1 VYLSVGQAARA
12 LGVTPDTVRRWTST
26 GFLPC
31 ERTAGGH
38 RRIADEDVDELRRAI
53 GGGSH
58 LEARRAREREVDT
71 LAQASIDLASMLDR
85 QELLAT
91 IARHVTRLCDCS
103 TCAISSYDPEAQ
115 SVSMLAEYD
124 ARGRRM
130 PAISDFSLRGYPVT
144 RHVLDRQVAVVVN
157 VDEKGADPA
166 EVALLREYGDKS
178 VLMVP
183 LVFQEQTMGLLEATD
198 WERPRRYSPQ
208 ELRLVQAL
216 AGNAAVALRNV
227 ELHGDAFGAR
237 SRATPLAARLRDLAD
252 RLDALGGLRRD
263 DDWPG
268 IIARLSRD
276 VFGALSCL
284 VVRDGEVVGAAVE
297 PASGRAR
304 GDAGGSDDAA
314 SVLTS
319 VRTGPAGTWE
329 VTLTLLRPAEPGEEG
344 LLDVL
349 ASLAAGLG

>member
-1 VYLSVGQAARA
+1 VYLSVGQVARA

-38 RRIADEDVDELRRAI
+38 RRIAGEDVDELRRAI
-53 GGGSH
+53 GGGGH

-71 LAQASIDLASMLDR
+71 LAQASIDLAGMLDR
-85 QELLAT
+85 QKLLAT

-115 SVSMLAEYD
+115 TVSMLAEYD

-130 PAISDFSLRGYPVT
+130 PSISDFSLSGYPVT
-144 RHVLDRQVAVVVN
+144 LHVLERQVAVVVN
-157 VDEKGADPA
+157 VDDKGADPA

-183 LVFQEQTMGLLEATD
+183 LVFQGQTMGLLEATD
-198 WERPRRYSPQ
+198 WERARRYSPQ

-227 ELHGDAFGAR
+227 ALYDDALGGRDR
-237 SRATPLAARLRDLAD
+237 SAPADARLRDLAD
-252 RLDALGGLRRD
+252 RLASLGELRRE
-263 DDWPG
+263 DDWPNLL
-268 IIARLSRD
+268 ARLACDLFEAR
-276 VFGALSCL
+276 SCL
-284 VVRDGEVVGAAVE
+284 VVRDGEVAGAAVT

-304 GDAGGSDDAA
+304 TDRGHDAA

-319 VRTGPAGTWE
+319 VRTGSTGRWE
-329 VTLTLLRPAEPGEEG
+329 VTLSLLRSVEPGEEG
-344 LLDVL
+344 PL
-349 ASLAAGLG
+349 AVVAALAAGLG

>member
-1 VYLSVGQAARA
+1 MYLSVGQTARA

-26 GFLPC
+26 GLLPC

-38 RRIADEDVDELRRAI
+38 RRIATEDVDELRRAI
-53 GGGSH
+53 GGGGH

-103 TCAISSYDPEAQ
+103 TCAISSYDPETRT
-115 SVSMLAEYD
+115 VTMLAEYD

-130 PAISDFSLRGYPVT
+130 PAISDFSLSGYPVT
-144 RHVLDRQVAVVVN
+144 RHVLERQVPVVVN
-157 VDEKGADPA
+157 VDDKGADPA

-227 ELHGDAFGAR
+227 ELYGDALGAR
-237 SRATPLAARLRDLAD
+237 GRAAPITGRLSDLAD
-252 RLDALGGLRRD
+252 RLDALGGLRREGD
-263 DDWPG
+263 RPG
-268 IIARLSRD
+268 IIARLARD
-276 VFGALSCL
+276 LFGARSCL
-284 VVRDGEVVGAAVE
+284 VARDGEVVGAAVE
-297 PASGRAR
+297 PASGRTR
-304 GDAGGSDDAA
+304 DEAGGAHDAA

-319 VRTGPAGTWE
+319 VRTGRAGTWE
-329 VTLTLLRPAEPGEEG
+329 VTLTLLRPAEPGEES
-344 LLDVL
+344 LLSVL
-349 ASLAAGLG
+349 VALAAALD

>member
-1 VYLSVGQAARA
+1 MYLSVGQAARA

-38 RRIADEDVDELRRAI
+38 RRIAGEDVDELRRAI

-103 TCAISSYDPEAQ
+103 TCAISSYDPDAQ
-115 SVSMLAEYD
+115 TVSMLAEYD
-124 ARGRRM
+124 ARGRRL
-130 PAISDFSLRGYPVT
+130 PAISDFSLGGYPVT
-144 RHVLDRQVAVVVN
+144 RHVLEKQVAVVVN
-157 VDEKGADPA
+157 VDDRGTDPA
-166 EVALLREYGDKS
+166 EVALLQEYGDKS

-183 LVFQEQTMGLLEATD
+183 LVFQEQTMGLLEAAD
-198 WERPRRYSPQ
+198 WERSRRYSPQ

-227 ELHGDAFGAR
+227 ELYGDALGGR
-237 SRATPLAARLRDLAD
+237 SRVSPLAARLRDLAD

-268 IIARLSRD
+268 IIAQLSRD
-276 VFGALSCL
+276 LFGARSCL

-304 GDAGGSDDAA
+304 DDAGGSDDAA

-319 VRTGPAGTWE
+319 VRAGSAGSWE
-329 VTLTLLRPAEPGEEG
+329 LTLTLLRPAEPGEEG